1 MRKTELF
8 VVFYLLQDKR
18 NLNQNTRQMAA
29 NLYMSIG
36 SVHNALQHLQDN
48 GFLIENNGRR
58 LLRKR
63 TPLIDQWAQAYART
77 FKPKFLVS
85 RFTFLAPQVR
95 DQWQNI
101 VLPDTLNWGGEPAAA
116 LRSHHLQPGRWD
128 IYTADNAN
136 ALIATGR
143 MIPSSHGE
151 IYVYKRFWQ
160 TQDTPLLVV
169 YADLLA
175 TGDDRCREAAERIK
189 PLI

>member
-8 VVFYLLQDKR
+8 VVFYLLQDKG
-18 NLNQNTRQMAA
+18 NLNQNIRQMA
-29 NLYMSIG
+29 NELYMSVG

-48 GFLIENNGRR
+48 GFLIEDNGRR

-63 TPLIDQWAQAYART
+63 TQLIDQWAQAYAHT
-77 FKPKFLVS
+77 FKPKFLIS
-85 RFTFLAPQVR
+85 RFTFLTPQVR

-101 VLPDTLNWGGEPAAA
+101 VLPVTLSWGGEPAAA
-116 LRSHHLQPGRWD
+116 LQHHHLQPGRWD

-136 ALIATGR
+136 ALISTRR
-143 MIPSSHGE
+143 MIPAPLGE
-151 IYVYKRFWQ
+151 IYVFKRFWQ
-160 TQDTPLLVV
+160 TQGTPLLVV

>member
-8 VVFYLLQDKR
+8 VVFYLLQDKG
-18 NLNQNTRQMAA
+18 NLNQNIRQMA
-29 NLYMSIG
+29 NELYMSVG

-48 GFLIENNGRR
+48 GFLIEDNGRR

-63 TPLIDQWAQAYART
+63 TQLIDQWAQAYAHT
-77 FKPKFLVS
+77 FKPKFLIS
-85 RFTFLAPQVR
+85 RFTFLTPQVR

-101 VLPDTLNWGGEPAAA
+101 VLPDTLSWGGEPAAA
-116 LRSHHLQPGRWD
+116 LQDNYLQPGRWD

-136 ALIATGR
+136 ALISTRR
-143 MIPSSHGE
+143 MIPAPLGE
-151 IYVYKRFWQ
+151 IYVFKRFWQ
-160 TQDTPLLVV
+160 TQSTPLLVV